1 MKYDKIRN
9 FCKYFRIFAGTSF
22 IIAGISTSI
31 TWFYLGLAPLMAGVT
46 NFCPLCMITKKC
58 SI

>member
-9 FCKYFRIFAGTSF
+9 FCKYFRMITGLALIVTAL
-22 IIAGISTSI
+22 IISEPL
-31 TWFYLGLAPLMAGVT
+31 FYLGVIPLLAGLI
-46 NFCPLCMITKKC
+46 NFCPLCIITKKC